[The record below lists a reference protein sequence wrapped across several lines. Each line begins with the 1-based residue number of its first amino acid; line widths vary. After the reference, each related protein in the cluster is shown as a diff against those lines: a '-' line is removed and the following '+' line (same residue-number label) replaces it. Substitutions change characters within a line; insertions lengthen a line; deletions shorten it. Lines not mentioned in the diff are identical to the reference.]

1 MITLDSITHT
11 YPGEKEAALRD
22 VSLTLGDA
30 TVTAL
35 VGPNGSGKTTLMQIL
50 GGVMVPTSGSI
61 SIDGAQ
67 ASADELLTGSIIA
80 SSARDFDNLS
90 SQSLVTYARLR
101 PTWDEQ
107 LFAHYTQRF
116 DLTVNR
122 KFVRKLSGGQAAI
135 LSGSIALASGAPLT
149 LLDEIQAPL
158 DVPTRYALY
167 EEILALAGEVM
178 EGQRAPRR
186 FIISSHM
193 VSELEKV
200 AEDVVV
206 LKKGELLAHESVDDF
221 TCRVCALTGHASDVE
236 RFLADHPDLA
246 LIASRELGPT
256 REIVVDLRASA
267 VGEAELA
274 THSLTSSP
282 CSFQDAFAY
291 LIQENDQ

>member
-1 MITLDSITHT
+1 MITLDSISHT
-11 YPGEKEAALRD
+11 YPGEAVPALRD
-22 VSLTLGDA
+22 LSLTLGDA

-206 LKKGELLAHESVDDF
+206 LKKSELLAHESIDDF

-267 VGEAELA
+267 VGETELA

>member
-1 MITLDSITHT
+1 MITLNSIRHT
-11 YPGEKEAALRD
+11 YPGENVAALRD
-22 VSLTLGDA
+22 ISLTLGDA

-50 GGVMVPTSGSI
+50 GGLMVPTAGSI

-67 ASADELLTGSIIA
+67 ASGDELLTGSIIA

-206 LKKGELLAHESVDDF
+206 LKKSELLAHESIDDF

-267 VGEAELA
+267 VGETELA